1 MDDTMK
7 NKKYH
12 NVRTISKYNQ
22 KIVETEIFGEK
33 LSQSGMT
40 PPTPS
45 KSSSYTFATN
55 DHKQT

>member
-1 MDDTMK
+1 MK